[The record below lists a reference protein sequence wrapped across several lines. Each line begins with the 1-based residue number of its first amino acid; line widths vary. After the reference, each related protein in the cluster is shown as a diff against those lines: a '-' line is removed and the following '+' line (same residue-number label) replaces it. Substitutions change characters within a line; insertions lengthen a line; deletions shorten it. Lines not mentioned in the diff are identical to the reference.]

1 MQCNAFV
8 MHPFLSPS
16 VAVYPFSS
24 MRWAACE
31 VVPDGPTWRHS
42 PLTEA
47 PPMSRLDMWPKAHKL
62 HVAGALAVSSRSS
75 RAVSVA
81 STPGARPGFPVDRLL
96 WGKPWPCHEASLVE
110 TLWK

>member
-1 MQCNAFV
+1 
-8 MHPFLSPS
+8 
-16 VAVYPFSS
+16 
-24 MRWAACE
+24 
-31 VVPDGPTWRHS
+31 
-42 PLTEA
+42 
-47 PPMSRLDMWPKAHKL
+47 MSRLDMWPKAHKL